1 MTEQIS
7 AGRPITYASLERIK
21 GNLVKVRVLN
31 RRRTPI
37 TRTGELRYLGR
48 TNVVIIVDSGNA
60 YHIPRASIISVEVL
74 LP

>member
-1 MTEQIS
+1 MTEQIA
-7 AGRPITYASLERIK
+7 AGRPITYASLECLR

-60 YHIPRASIISVEVL
+60 YHIPLGSIMSVEVL
-74 LP
+74 A